1 MAGVENLDLRLQ
13 ALKPRVAIIGAGW
26 AGLAA
31 AITLAPAANL
41 VLFEAGKVAGGRA
54 RRVPLDGMALD
65 NGQHIL
71 IGAYRESL
79 RLMLQVGVDPAQAL
93 ASQPLRWHQI
103 DGVQLHCPDWP
114 APWHMLAGLCRA
126 RGLGWRDKL
135 ALARLLTQLRVRR
148 WQIGHDV
155 AALDWL
161 RQRGQSQALLDG
173 FWTPLILATLNTPP
187 AQASMQLLA
196 NVLRDSLGAAQA
208 NASRLLLPRTD
219 LSALFAEPALQW
231 LAGAGAQLR
240 LGQRV
245 RHIDWH
251 AARPL
256 VDGDAFDVVLIATA
270 PYHAAAL
277 AADEKLSAM
286 LKAWQYQP
294 ITTLY
299 LRFEGR
305 VRLPQAMTGLQ
316 HGIGQ
321 WWFDREALTGEAG
334 LVAVV
339 ISAAGEH
346 DTLSRAELTARVLA
360 ELQQHVPDLPQLK
373 DSWQITEQRATFA
386 ANVGLARPA
395 PRLGVK
401 SGYLA
406 GDWLCADYPATL
418 EGAVRSGIASA
429 HALMQDWKKEHDA
442 NV

>member
-1 MAGVENLDLRLQ
+1 MT
-13 ALKPRVAIIGAGW
+13 PRVAVIGAGW

-41 VLFEAGKVAGGRA
+41 VLFEAGKIAGGRA

-79 RLMLQVGVDPAQAL
+79 RLMRQVGVDPAQVL

-114 APWHMLAGLCRA
+114 APWHLLAGLCRA
-126 RGLGWRDKL
+126 KGLGWRDKL
-135 ALARLLTQLRVRR
+135 VLARLLTQLRVRR

-208 NASRLLLPRTD
+208 DASRLLLPRTD

-231 LAGAGAQLR
+231 LAAAGAQLR

-245 RHIDWH
+245 RHIDWQ
-251 AARPL
+251 AKRPL
-256 VDGDAFDVVLIATA
+256 VDGEAFDAVLLATA
-270 PYHAAAL
+270 PYHAASL

-316 HGIGQ
+316 RGIGQ

-346 DTLSRAELTARVLA
+346 DTLSRTALTARVLA
-360 ELQQHVPDLPQLK
+360 ELQQHVPDLPPLAA
-373 DSWQITEQRATFA
+373 SWQITEQRATFA
-386 ANVGLARPA
+386 ANVGLTRPA

-401 SGYLA
+401 SGYLV

-429 HALMQDWKKEHDA
+429 HALMQDWKKQHDA

>member
-1 MAGVENLDLRLQ
+1 MT
-13 ALKPRVAIIGAGW
+13 PRVAVIGAGW

-54 RRVPLDGMALD
+54 RRVMLDGMALD

-79 RLMLQVGVDPAQAL
+79 RLMRQVGVDPARAL
-93 ASQPLRWHQI
+93 ASAPLCWHQV
-103 DGVQLHCPDWP
+103 DGVQLQCPALP
-114 APWHMLAGLCRA
+114 APWHMLAGLLGA

-135 ALARLLTQLRVRR
+135 ALARVLTWLRVRR
-148 WQIGHDV
+148 WRIGQDV

-161 RQRGQSQALLDG
+161 RQHGQGRTVLDG

-208 NASRLLLPRTD
+208 DASRLLLPRTD
-219 LSALFAEPALQW
+219 LGALFAEPALQW
-231 LAGAGAQLR
+231 LAGTGAQLR

-251 AARPL
+251 APRPR
-256 VDGDAFDVVLIATA
+256 VDGDAFDAVLIATA
-270 PYHAAAL
+270 PYHAASL
-277 AADEKLSAM
+277 AADERLSVM

-316 HGIGQ
+316 RGIGQ

-334 LVAVV
+334 LVTVV

-360 ELQQHVPDLPQLK
+360 ELQQHVPDLPPLAA
-373 DSWQITEQRATFA
+373 SWQITEQRATFA

-429 HALMQDWKKEHDA
+429 QALMQDWKKEHDA

>member
-1 MAGVENLDLRLQ
+1 M
-13 ALKPRVAIIGAGW
+13 KPRVAVIGAGW

-31 AITLAPAANL
+31 AITLAPAANV
-41 VLFEAGKVAGGRA
+41 VLFEAGKIAGGRA

-79 RLMLQVGVDPAQAL
+79 RLMRQVGVDPAQAL
-93 ASQPLRWHQI
+93 ASQPLRWHQV

-148 WQIGHDV
+148 WRIGHDV

-231 LAGAGAQLR
+231 LTGAGAQLR
-240 LGQRV
+240 LGHRV

-251 AARPL
+251 APRPR
-256 VDGDAFDVVLIATA
+256 VDGDAFDAVLIATA
-270 PYHAAAL
+270 PYHAASL

-294 ITTLY
+294 ISTLY

-346 DTLSRAELTARVLA
+346 DTLSRAALTARVLA
-360 ELQQHVPDLPQLK
+360 ELQQHVPDLPPLTA
-373 DSWQITEQRATFA
+373 SWQITEQRATFA

-395 PRLGVK
+395 LRLGVK